1 MIIIIQQLDGNLIG
15 PYILGDSLELPPV
28 WIMSSIIIMGG
39 LFGLF
44 GMFFGVPI
52 FAVILTIIKEMAS
65 ISRKKKA
72 ARAAAANAAPASDAG
87 ADRDGQDIP
96 ESDKTEP

>member
-1 MIIIIQQLDGNLIG
+1 MANKKLNLRQK
-15 PYILGDSLELPPV
+15 ILVAGT
-28 WIMSSIIIMGG
+28 
-39 LFGLF
+39 LF